1 MINGGD
7 SESFLIR
14 ICLPA
19 IFYNSNNMT
28 HTYQNRVN
36 GFMRNSCSYIDL
48 YCFRHLPAIC
58 TKFIQNGTNYLGIY
72 RQ

>member
-36 GFMRNSCSYIDL
+36 GFMRNSC
-48 YCFRHLPAIC
+48 YCDVELP
-58 TKFIQNGTNYLGIY
+58 
-72 RQ
+72 